1 MFKNLFKK
9 KPATPQIQVPEVMGL
24 HLGGAFELDALKLR
38 LIEPELIIEGAA
50 STHIIQAVGAVQ
62 LDSDSTV
69 LRFYTDDEGY
79 LQVLLSGGTSEAH
92 IADVKLWYFYEVQ
105 GVHSDAEWER
115 VLKSEVSAPTAEL
128 EGHTFSRVWESTTQ
142 HSPPVAMTENTYA
155 PKESG
160 GELEKPSRTDQFAM
174 LYEREAGDGVHEYLL
189 KTAEE
194 KIIDGRVD
202 RCLVISTGFD
212 VQPAD
217 IEITG

>member
-1 MFKNLFKK
+1 MFKSWFKK
-9 KPATPQIQVPEVMGL
+9 KDEAPKIQAPEVMGL
-24 HLGGAFELDALKLR
+24 RLGGAFELDELKLR

-62 LDSDSTV
+62 LDTDSTV

-79 LQVLLSGGTSEAH
+79 LQVLLSGGTDESH
-92 IADVKLWYFYEVQ
+92 VADVKLWYFYEVQ

-115 VLKSEVSAPTAEL
+115 VLKYEVSAPTAEL
-128 EGHTFSRVWESTTQ
+128 EGHTFHRDWESTTQ
-142 HSPPVAMTENTYA
+142 HSPPVAMTENTYGQ
-155 PKESG
+155 KGTSG
-160 GELEKPSRTDQFAM
+160 DAEKPNRSDQFAM
-174 LYEREAGDGVHEYLL
+174 LYEREVSPGVQEYLL